1 MIEKFSYC
9 TDNNISL
16 ELTMGADVDLFIED
30 NEAKILSFYESD
42 KKGIKW
48 SYNKKWIQLLEQVD
62 NISGYPNV
70 EKDKLVAVY
79 PITSEKC
86 PPPFNALVYNADGT
100 VHMQLEA
107 PEPVTKLP
115 KERAKRMRK
124 TKHVAPEDRLFFY
137 GIKWAEVSGK
147 LVTIAKIG
155 FDRDCWEERIIN
167 LETGEFGK
175 CIKTNVK

>member
-70 EKDKLVAVY
+70 EKDKVVAVY

-86 PPPFNALVYNADGT
+86 PPPFNALVYNAFR
-100 VHMQLEA
+100 
-107 PEPVTKLP
+107 
-115 KERAKRMRK
+115 RAG
-124 TKHVAPEDRLFFY
+124 Y
-137 GIKWAEVSGK
+137 NS
-147 LVTIAKIG
+147 
-155 FDRDCWEERIIN
+155 
-167 LETGEFGK
+167 
-175 CIKTNVK
+175 